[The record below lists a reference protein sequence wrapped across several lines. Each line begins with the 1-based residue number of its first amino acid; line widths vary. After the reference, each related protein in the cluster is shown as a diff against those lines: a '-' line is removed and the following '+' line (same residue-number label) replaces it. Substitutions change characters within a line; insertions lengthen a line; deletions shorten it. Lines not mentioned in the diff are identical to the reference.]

1 MADNPVRRRPSR
13 VLLDILL
20 FALSVLFALWFRED
34 KHYLASMIVFV
45 LPPLLM
51 LLGVLRGSAK
61 AAFWAG
67 VFGLFW
73 FSHGVMA
80 AYSRPAEAGYASS
93 EIVLAVLIILSSSWP
108 GLRAR
113 FGRKRPE

>member
-1 MADNPVRRRPSR
+1 MSGVGKCLPRI
-13 VLLDILL
+13 VLGIAL
-20 FALSVLFALWFRED
+20 FALSLLFSAWFHAD
-34 KHYLASMIVFV
+34 KHWLAVLLVFV

-80 AYSRPAEAGYASS
+80 AYSQPASS
-93 EIVLAVLIILSSSWP
+93 LYAWLEIVLAVTIVLSASWP
-108 GLRAR
+108 GLRGR
-113 FGRKRPE
+113 FGKR

>member
-1 MADNPVRRRPSR
+1 MAGSVRPSR
-13 VLLDILL
+13 VLLGISL
-20 FALSVLFALWFRED
+20 FALSVLFALWFHND

-61 AAFWAG
+61 AAFWSG

-80 AYSRPAEAGYASS
+80 AYSRPAEAGYASL
-93 EIVLAVLIILSSSWP
+93 EIVLSVMIIVASSWP

-113 FGRKRPE
+113 FGRRRSG

>member
-1 MADNPVRRRPSR
+1 MAAVRVRPSR
-13 VLLDILL
+13 LLLGASL
-20 FALSVLFALWFRED
+20 FALSVLFALWFHGD
-34 KHYLASMIVFV
+34 KHYLATMVVFV

-51 LLGVLRGSAK
+51 LLGVLRGNAK

-73 FSHGVMA
+73 FSHGVMV
-80 AYSRPAEAGYASS
+80 AYSRPAEAGYASLGIALS
-93 EIVLAVLIILSSSWP
+93 VLIVLASSWP

-113 FGRKRPE
+113 FGRKRGA